1 MVRAAVA
8 SGEARGDEDLRRKG
22 ARPLATLGRLLLAP
36 FVAAAA
42 ALSGILFVVLLPV
55 CGIASIAEGIARA
68 SWRWVRRAV
77 ARRER
82 S

>member
-1 MVRAAVA
+1 MVRAGAA
-8 SGEARGDEDLRRKG
+8 SGEAPGAGDLRRKG
-22 ARPLATLGRLLLAP
+22 ARPGATVARLLVTP

-68 SWRWVRRAV
+68 SWRWVRRAA
-77 ARRER
+77 ARREG